1 MRLWRC
7 SKKPVRTGGAR
18 VGDHVLVT
26 EGIAL
31 EGTATLAHDFSD
43 VALRLGLSNRDL
55 AEPRRLMAEVSIVPE
70 AVELAARG
78 VTAMHDVTRGGLLET
93 LMEIAYL
100 AGVGIEVDASRLPV
114 RPVVSRFAF
123 VFPIPGSMQGIS

>member
-43 VALRLGLSNRDL
+43 VALRLGLSNRGL
-55 AEPRRLMAEVSIVPE
+55 